1 MKTVSRLEYQPADRT
16 LLTARLGNNGALVL
30 APAQKTGSLTVLK
43 ELAAGG
49 EASQV
54 TAADRAR
61 EFAFR
66 ITLTDEAGL
75 PLSGSVAT
83 RGEGGAESGLLALDA
98 QGSMQA
104 SLMGG
109 QSLTLADLPENTR
122 FAVEELDAEASG
134 FKAVVCRADGLDRV
148 CANASGGAAG
158 DESAHASENAN
169 ADGGEGTS
177 GGEARTGARAEAE
190 AKAQARRAATRG
202 GVQRAS
208 SSAGTR
214 RTRTPTR
221 PADDAQRTD
230 GSVASGSIA
239 ADTRTEAAF
248 TTRAGRHAHAVK
260 GRWRGNGAIR
270 TFLRVRGEA
279 HRHRRRPAFGRLFL
293 HAGGSGNAG
302 GAGAVGVATADENG
316 ELALEGGTP
325 IALAAGSPS
334 P

>member
-134 FKAVVCRADGLDRV
+134 FKAVVCRADG
-148 CANASGGAAG
+148 CG
-158 DESAHASENAN
+158 H
-169 ADGGEGTS
+169 
-177 GGEARTGARAEAE
+177 
-190 AKAQARRAATRG
+190 
-202 GVQRAS
+202 
-208 SSAGTR
+208 
-214 RTRTPTR
+214 
-221 PADDAQRTD
+221 
-230 GSVASGSIA
+230 
-239 ADTRTEAAF
+239 
-248 TTRAGRHAHAVK
+248 
-260 GRWRGNGAIR
+260 
-270 TFLRVRGEA
+270 
-279 HRHRRRPAFGRLFL
+279 
-293 HAGGSGNAG
+293 
-302 GAGAVGVATADENG
+302 
-316 ELALEGGTP
+316 
-325 IALAAGSPS
+325 
-334 P
+334 

>member
-1 MKTVSRLEYQPADRT
+1 MLAGTPKFNASAVLADYAKRPNATATAPYVKTVSVLEYQPADRT

-134 FKAVVCRADGLDRV
+134 FKPSFVVRTDVGGS
-148 CANASGGAAG
+148 ANASGGAAG

-177 GGEARTGARAEAE
+177 GGGGADGSASGGGGESAG
-190 AKAQARRAATRG
+190 AAGGNAG

-208 SSAGTR
+208 SSAGSEAHANADA
-214 RTRTPTR
+214 

-248 TTRAGRHAHAVK
+248 TNTKQAGTLTLSKQVEGQR
-260 GRWRGNGAIR
+260 RRSR

-293 HAGGSGNAG
+293 HAGGKR
-302 GAGAVGVATADENG
+302 
-316 ELALEGGTP
+316 
-325 IALAAGSPS
+325 
-334 P
+334 